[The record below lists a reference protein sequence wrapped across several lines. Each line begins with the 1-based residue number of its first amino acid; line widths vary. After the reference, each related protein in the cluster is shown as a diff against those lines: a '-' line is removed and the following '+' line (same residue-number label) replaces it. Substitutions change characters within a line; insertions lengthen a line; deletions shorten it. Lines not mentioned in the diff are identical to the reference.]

1 MTLND
6 PPTFGILLILGIGV
20 FGGVLGAWLFQKL
33 RIPQVIGYIAIGL
46 MIGETGFGILKRE
59 QLTDLRPFNF
69 LALAVIGFLVGGEL
83 ERKNFKQYGRQFLG
97 ITFGEGLTSLL
108 MVGGSAGAL
117 VWYLPGDPRIAL
129 ATAAV
134 LGAISAS
141 TDPASPM
148 YVLCQIG
155 AKVMLTTSMVS
166 VIALD
171 DALAMILYTLGTAAA
186 AMLIGSN
193 SSLGGMLVY
202 VATELFGSVIL
213 GGVIGLLLDQ
223 ILRHSKTLER
233 SLTVMVGS
241 LLLMAGIC
249 LTWHLDVILCSMA
262 AGVIMV
268 NRSPART
275 HSLFKTLR
283 EFATPIQVMF
293 FVLVGARF
301 HLAQTPTW
309 IWGLVG
315 LYVVG
320 SMVGKYT
327 GSWAGAKLSGS
338 LPSVRNYLGL
348 GLFAQGGVA
357 VGLSMMAAQ
366 HLSGIEV
373 RGGMD
378 LGTVIVTTVT
388 ATTLIMQVLGPPCTK
403 FALVRAD
410 EAGRNVTEEDMIAEL
425 RVSDLLKTDAVS
437 IPESTLLSDVFKVL
451 KENNQLAF
459 PIVDETEACIG
470 VISLESLRELFTE
483 QEIWEWMIA
492 GDVMVPVV
500 DIVTPTLPLEEA
512 IRRMKQIDADQTIV
526 RDPISR
532 KSLGL
537 FDLRQVHR
545 EVTRRL
551 MERQGVIL

>member
-1 MTLND
+1 MND
-6 PPTFGILLILGIGV
+6 PPAFGILLILGIGV

-46 MIGETGFGILKRE
+46 LIGETGFGILKRE

-83 ERKNFKQYGRQFLG
+83 ERKNFKQFGRQFLG
-97 ITFGEGLTSLL
+97 ITFGEGLASFLT
-108 MVGGSAGAL
+108 VGAGAGCL
-117 VWYLPGDPRIAL
+117 VWFLTGDLRIAL
-129 ATAAV
+129 ATACV
-134 LGAISAS
+134 LGAISAA
-141 TDPASPM
+141 TDPASTM
-148 YVLCQIG
+148 DVLWENR
-155 AKVMLTTSMVS
+155 AKGMLTTSMVS

-171 DALAMILYTLGTAAA
+171 DALALILYTLGTAAA
-186 AMLIGSN
+186 ALLIGSD

-202 VATELFGSVIL
+202 VATELFGSVLL
-213 GGVIGLLLDQ
+213 GTIIGLLLDQ

-301 HLAQTPTW
+301 HLAETPGW

-315 LYVVG
+315 FYVLG
-320 SMVGKYT
+320 SVLGKYAGT
-327 GSWAGAKLSGS
+327 WTGAKISGS
-338 LPSVRNYLGL
+338 PPAVRNYLGL

-378 LGTVIVTTVT
+378 LGTVIVTTIT

-403 FALVRAD
+403 FALLRAD
-410 EAGRNVTEEDMIAEL
+410 EAGRNITEDDMIAEL
-425 RVSDLLKTDAVS
+425 CVGDLLKRDVMS
-437 IPESTLLSDVFKVL
+437 IPESMRLADVFQVL

-459 PIVDETEACIG
+459 PIVDASEVCIG
-470 VISLESLRELFTE
+470 VISLESLRELFAE
-483 QEIWEWMIA
+483 QEIWDWMIA

-500 DIVTPTLPLEEA
+500 DLVTPALPLSEA
-512 IRRMKQIDADQTIV
+512 IARMRQIDAEQSIV
-526 RDPISR
+526 RDPDSF
-532 KSLGL
+532 KPLGL

-551 MERQGVIL
+551 MARQGVSS